1 MRLLSAPVVA
11 AAFGALFFSLPSD
24 FQPRAA
30 GDQPGETPPALVNGQ
45 AVQWGPLRDLL
56 AETAGGA
63 ILEEVILDRLLT
75 QRLNREGKTVDQR
88 AIERERTLLLEIL
101 DSDATRAALSLE
113 ALRTRRSLGDRRF
126 DLLLRRNAMLRTL
139 VRDDVEIT
147 DTMVRLQ
154 YEQRFGPKY
163 QVRLI
168 TSATMSEA
176 ATALAR
182 LRAGEP
188 FTEVAALLSTD
199 LASAERGGLL
209 EPISPYDASY
219 PAALRQVFADLD
231 EGDLSPIIPLE
242 TGFALVQMVR
252 RIPPQDAPFEMVKED
267 MARAARLAQERLLM
281 DNLARQLLAS
291 ADIVVLDPALS
302 DGWKRTRQTA
312 QP

>member
-1 MRLLSAPVVA
+1 MRLLSTSVLHA
-11 AAFGALFFSLPSD
+11 ALGAMFFGLAASLLP
-24 FQPRAA
+24 PAA
-30 GDQPGETPPALVNGQ
+30 GDQPGDTPPALVNGQ

-75 QRLNREGKTVDQR
+75 QRLGREGKTIDQR
-88 AIERERTLLLEIL
+88 AVERERALLLEIL
-101 DSDATRAALSLE
+101 DSDPARAALSLD
-113 ALRTRRSLGDRRF
+113 ALRSRRSLGDRRF
-126 DLLLRRNAMLRTL
+126 DLLLRRNAILRAL

-209 EPISPYDASY
+209 EPISPYDATY

-231 EGDLSPIIPLE
+231 EADLSPIIPLE
-242 TGFALVQMVR
+242 TGFAIVQMVR
-252 RIPPQDAPFEMVKED
+252 RIPPQDVPFEIVRED

-291 ADIVVLDPALS
+291 ADIVVLDPALN
-302 DGWKRTRQTA
+302 DGWKRARQAA